1 MGSIHPGEA
10 PASTRGP
17 PGCSGP
23 SLLRLLLPRGWAQ
36 GEDTRP
42 PPTMPG
48 PPDPIRHLGG
58 GRGVR
63 GGVPTLSPGEGHL
76 SGANGGAQG
85 SWGLLP
91 PECRARAPGAHSVG
105 CGPPGSTRTSE
116 SLRRPSPGSRGD
128 RSGGSLGAGCQ
139 KLCGVCMCS
148 QVDHMIGTLPRL
160 RGEQP
165 PLPRLAPPTGLWL
178 MTSLQPPGAALAAW
192 DPQAGVGPRGFVRRE
207 PRSAWPPSP
216 QPRPLPPAL
225 DAPKLQHQVPT
236 RPLWRASGGLPQ
248 LPTTGCHGCFR
259 GDHPCPATPALPP
272 GWPWRQR
279 GTQ

>member
-1 MGSIHPGEA
+1 MPSPWSTGQPGLQTRGINCVRELYGQGVLCASWGEPRVGAGVGSPGGSTTGFEILEETFVGLGCPSGRRRGAHISMGSIHPGEA

-63 GGVPTLSPGEGHL
+63 GGVPTPSPGEGHL
-76 SGANGGAQG
+76 SGANGGAWG

-160 RGEQP
+160 RG
-165 PLPRLAPPTGLWL
+165 R
-178 MTSLQPPGAALAAW
+178 AALP
-192 DPQAGVGPRGFVRRE
+192 PQAGPSHWAVANDITTAPRGCLG
-207 PRSAWPPSP
+207 S
-216 QPRPLPPAL
+216 
-225 DAPKLQHQVPT
+225 
-236 RPLWRASGGLPQ
+236 
-248 LPTTGCHGCFR
+248 TG
-259 GDHPCPATPALPP
+259 PP
-272 GWPWRQR
+272 GRR
-279 GTQ
+279 GAKGLC